1 MRDLL
6 KFFKRS
12 IWFAWIAGAL
22 LVSACANDE
31 NTEALSNAEEAA
43 NPTSQAASA
52 NKTFTGQAKEADH
65 PTESTETLIDA
76 ATRTI
81 NDVTEA
87 GFEAGV
93 LIDFDSFK
101 KSFFNDD
108 IITKLKSNLEAVVA
122 QDQEKFAEHLHES
135 YSRHSVFFDKQNV
148 QYMFY
153 DLDTIKKVTMD
164 GRVQIQVGVRFALQ
178 DSEGNVENSG
188 LTYFF
193 VKNKE
198 DQWKI
203 ANID

>member
-1 MRDLL
+1 ML

-65 PTESTETLIDA
+65 PTEATETLIDA

-87 GFEAGV
+87 DFEAGV

-203 ANID
+203 VNID